1 MQKEE
6 SKVGEFWSANYSDSL
21 KKTDGRSNWWQSP
34 QIIRHI
40 NKTICGEP
48 LDGWN
53 SGGIKLLKQILPEN
67 GTIERALSI
76 GCGLGSKEMRFV
88 EENLVKEFICFDLS
102 EEAVIICK
110 QQAEEKG
117 LADRMLFLSEDFFES
132 EYVDETFDMV
142 FWDNSLHHMPDAT
155 AAIQKSYDVLKEGG
169 IFFCNDF
176 VGRNR
181 FQWWDMEM
189 IIANGVRSFF
199 PDDLFVLKD
208 GRKLPRCITR
218 PSLESM
224 LKNDPSEAADS
235 EAILPAIH
243 YIFKEP
249 LVIPTGGIIYHLA
262 LQFILENIPEDG
274 ELLTYLLQLDSEVVQ
289 MGMTC
294 YAFAL
299 AVK

>member
-1 MQKEE
+1 MREE
-6 SKVGEFWSANYSDSL
+6 ERKVDEVWSANYSAGI
-21 KKTDGRSNWWQSP
+21 KKADARDNWWQSP

-53 SGGIKLLKQILPEN
+53 SGGIKLLKQILPEE
-67 GTIERALSI
+67 GMIERALSI
-76 GCGLGSKEMRFV
+76 GCGLGSKEMGFV

-102 EEAVIICK
+102 EEAVRIGR
-110 QQAEEKG
+110 QRAEEKG
-117 LADRMLFLSEDFFES
+117 LSDRMLFLNEDFFES
-132 EYVDETFDMV
+132 GYADGAFDMV
-142 FWDNSLHHMPDAT
+142 FWDNSLHHMPDA
-155 AAIQKSYDVLKEGG
+155 AAAVRKSYDVLKEGG

-189 IIANGVRSFF
+189 IIANGVRAFF
-199 PDDLFVLKD
+199 SDDLFVRKD
-208 GRKLPRCITR
+208 GRRLPRCITR
-218 PSLESM
+218 PSLEAM
-224 LKNDPSEAADS
+224 LKADPSEAADS
-235 EAILPAIH
+235 EAILPAI
-243 YIFKEP
+243 YETFKEP
-249 LVIPTGGIIYHLA
+249 LVIPTGGIVYHLA
-262 LQFILENIPEDG
+262 IQFILENIPEDG
-274 ELLTYLLQLDSEVVQ
+274 ELLTYLLQLDDEAVQ